1 MELAGPANGFKLLK
15 RNERVSP
22 MTNLDFGYI
31 LQVLPGI
38 IIGFTVHE
46 FAHAFVAFHLGD
58 DTARRMGRYSLNP
71 VRHIDP
77 FGFLLLIIA
86 GFGWAKPVII
96 DRSKLAN
103 PRQDDA
109 LIAVAGP
116 FSNLALSTI
125 TAAIIKIVL
134 LTIPYEG
141 NVVYSWILNA
151 LFAGVYVNLGLFV
164 FNLLPIPPLDGSHV
178 LLQALNIKD
187 EMNVRAFYKYGTF
200 LLLGIILAERGLNI
214 DILPIGKAIRW
225 IGEWLLTMF
234 GLA

>member
-1 MELAGPANGFKLLK
+1 
-15 RNERVSP
+15 
-22 MTNLDFGYI
+22 MTNLDIGYI
-31 LQVLPGI
+31 LQILPGI
-38 IIGFTVHE
+38 VLGFTVHE

-71 VRHIDP
+71 VKHIDP
-77 FGFLLLIIA
+77 FGFLLIIIA

-103 PRQDDA
+103 PRRDDA

-116 FSNLALSTI
+116 LSNLCLSFI
-125 TAAIIKIVL
+125 IAGIIKIVL
-134 LTIPYEG
+134 LSVPYEG

-151 LFAGVYVNLGLFV
+151 LIAGVYVNLGLFV

-178 LLQALNIKD
+178 LLQTLNIKD
-187 EMNVRAFYKYGTF
+187 EVNVRAFYKYGTF
-200 LLLGIILAERGLNI
+200 LLLGIILAERGLNV
-214 DILPIGKAIRW
+214 DILPIGKAVRW
-225 IGEWLLTMF
+225 IGEGLLTIF